1 MPEELIGAW
10 RMKKR
15 RKQRKDK
22 LLSLGLLAFEA
33 EIYSKLPADIPY
45 AKKLYKDRAKLY
57 KKALKGQWT
66 REKYK
71 LAILYEYD
79 KRGIVKK
86 GKYFGKAEAY
96 ALLRTFESEWLKTAD
111 PNDPYLRNKRTHHG
125 HKEAM
130 DRDKVLKQKA
140 EYRRTHAE
148 EIRQYRKEHRPEIR
162 ESERKRR
169 DFIKRQGSMNG

>member
-1 MPEELIGAW
+1 MPEELIGTW
-10 RMKKR
+10 RMKVR
-15 RKQRKDK
+15 RKKRKDR
-22 LLSLGLLAFEA
+22 LLQAGFLKFEA

-66 REKYK
+66 KEKYK

-96 ALLRTFESEWLKTAD
+96 ALLRSFESDWLKTAD

-125 HKEAM
+125 HKEVM

-140 EYRRTHAE
+140 EYRQRNADKIKEYRRTHRE
-148 EIRQYRKEHRPEIR
+148 QIR